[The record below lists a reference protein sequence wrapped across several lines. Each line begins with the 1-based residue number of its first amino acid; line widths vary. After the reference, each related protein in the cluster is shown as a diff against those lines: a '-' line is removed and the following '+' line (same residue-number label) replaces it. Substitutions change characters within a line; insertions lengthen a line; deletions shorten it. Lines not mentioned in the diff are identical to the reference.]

1 MQLKPKLERACQGC
15 KKCCEGWLTGKAY
28 GQPFSPTRPCTF
40 LGVAGCK
47 IYPNRPYDPCQTFLC
62 EWRRDQRL
70 PDWIKPDRSGRIFV
84 ARVLAGHQYM
94 LAVATER
101 VMDPRIPG
109 WAADTAR
116 DHGINFLINH
126 DSQWHVY
133 SKDTEFVIEVQKLYS
148 FARVADLGQP

>member
-1 MQLKPKLERACQGC
+1 
-15 KKCCEGWLTGKAY
+15 
-28 GQPFSPTRPCTF
+28 
-40 LGVAGCK
+40 
-47 IYPNRPYDPCQTFLC
+47 LC

-94 LAVATER
+94 LAVTTER

-148 FARVADLGQP
+148 FAQVADLGQP